1 MAISGNIP
9 LTVEFT
15 NTSTGD
21 SLTYLWDFGDG
32 NTSTQQNPSHEYS
45 VAGNYTVTLTTT
57 NNFGSD
63 VKTDTVSAT
72 SVADKQGDGKF
83 DAPKDLD
90 DGSLMKQTGTTDMK
104 SDGIDDG
111 VLNMEK

>member
-21 SLTYLWDFGDG
+21 NLTYLWDFGDG
-32 NTSTQQNPSHEYS
+32 NTSTQQNPSHEYV

-57 NNFGSD
+57 NNYGSD

-72 SVADKQGDGKF
+72 SAADKQGDGKF
-83 DAPKDLD
+83 DSPKDLISD
-90 DGSLMKQTGTTDMK
+90 IESMDVK
-104 SDGIDDG
+104 SDGKEGDG
-111 VLNMEK
+111 VLSLVK

>member
-21 SLTYLWDFGDG
+21 NLTYLWDFGDG
-32 NTSTQQNPSHEYS
+32 NTSTQQNPSHEYV

-57 NNFGSD
+57 NNYGSD

-72 SVADKQGDGKF
+72 SAADKQGDGKF
-83 DAPKDLD
+83 DSPKDLISD
-90 DGSLMKQTGTTDMK
+90 IEGMDVK
-104 SDGIDDG
+104 SDGKEGDG
-111 VLNMEK
+111 VLSLVK